1 MDEWMILQINWSML
15 CGSAPSR
22 ALEIYQGW
30 LWLITKETL
39 NALCSVL
46 MYSALMQEAARAR
59 EKCKGKRAVECFS
72 LLFECFSCLLRNIK
86 HKDYSLKSIS
96 THWKVYQRKLL
107 VVHSKGEKFRASR
120 DGSQQDC
127 SHSETIMI
135 CINFN
140 RHASLVIFSQSCFVL
155 FCFFFFLHETIY
167 IYVYRLLAVFEF
179 YYGM

>member
-1 MDEWMILQINWSML
+1 M
-15 CGSAPSR
+15 
-22 ALEIYQGW
+22 
-30 LWLITKETL
+30 

-59 EKCKGKRAVECFS
+59 EKCKGKQAVECFS
-72 LLFECFSCLLRNIK
+72 LLFECFSLFLRNIK

-96 THWKVYQRKLL
+96 KHWKVYQRKLL

-155 FCFFFFLHETIY
+155 FCFFFFLNTKLYIY
-167 IYVYRLLAVFEF
+167 IYIYIYIYNVTCV
-179 YYGM
+179 

>member
-59 EKCKGKRAVECFS
+59 EKCKGKQAVECSS
-72 LLFECFSCLLRNIK
+72 LLFECFRCFLRNIK

-96 THWKVYQRKLL
+96 KHWKVYQRKLL
-107 VVHSKGEKFRASR
+107 VVHSKGETFRASR

-140 RHASLVIFSQSCFVL
+140 RHASLVIFLQSCFVL

-167 IYVYRLLAVFEF
+167 IYIYRLLAVFEF
-179 YYGM
+179 YYRM